1 MISSNGEGERSGMSK
16 GQKIL
21 KTIFL
26 VLVWVC
32 LGLYLEITGP
42 TLIDL
47 KIRTGANYEE
57 VAVAVSGR
65 SVGYFIGSAIG
76 GVLVDRF
83 IGHCDLMIGVCLTG
97 GAIATVFVPWSPVVE
112 LLWFIIVLQ
121 GTFEGVINIAGQKL
135 ILLLWKKKAASPL
148 HILHGGFGIGSFII
162 PLIANPFLAVPMPH
176 MQGNVSTIQN
186 FTNTTNDVTL
196 VPEPYTYSRHSM
208 SANDVPINES
218 LKFDNETTMNKT
230 FYIRESRIEFAYL
243 ISALLTLAL
252 SVVFYAYQLK
262 GYKFSHSDHS
272 KGDNRDRKHAFA
284 KRCKAMVNPATCA
297 KGRLLYGTE
306 ILSVLFIYYFNITG
320 GERILGKFIRA
331 YSIEQLGFSVADGS
345 YINTTFWI
353 SFAIGR
359 ITGFVTARYIP
370 IRILI
375 LIETGGVFVCS
386 VLLCIFAGDNAT
398 ALWVLIQPLAVFHAP
413 CFPSGIG
420 WGDYHVEMTGMAIT
434 FLLLGGSIGG
444 VAYLKLTGFLFET
457 YGPRSFLY
465 HILGYGIA
473 CFTLAILLDIIG
485 AQYGNR
491 YEDEKEPEQLD
502 QELDDFTKTEEKVQ
516 QKSLLE
522 ERAVPDERI

>member
-1 MISSNGEGERSGMSK
+1 MVEVKENVRDSPRMTKNE
-16 GQKIL
+16 KIV
-21 KTIFL
+21 KTVFL

-47 KIRTGANYEE
+47 KIRTGADYEE

-83 IGHCDLMIGVCLTG
+83 LSYCDLMIGICLTG
-97 GAIATVFVPWSPVVE
+97 GAIATVFVPWTPVVE

-135 ILLLWKKKAASPL
+135 ILLLWEKKAASPL

-162 PLIANPFLAVPMPH
+162 PLISNPFLAVPMPP
-176 MQGNVSTIQN
+176 GNVTSVPNSTVDILTLPEQN
-186 FTNTTNDVTL
+186 SYNLTSSTSIIPVNKSFNF
-196 VPEPYTYSRHSM
+196 E
-208 SANDVPINES
+208 NEKKVNS
-218 LKFDNETTMNKT
+218 IM
-230 FYIRESRIEFAYL
+230 YIKESRIEFPYL
-243 ISALLTLAL
+243 ISGLLTLAL
-252 SVVFYAYQLK
+252 STVFYVYQAK
-262 GYKFSHSDHS
+262 GYKFTRTDQN
-272 KGDNRDRKHAFA
+272 KGCNGNRSTTFV
-284 KRCKAMVNPATCA
+284 KRCKTLINPATCA
-297 KGRLLYGTE
+297 RGRLLYGIE
-306 ILSVLFIYYFNITG
+306 IFAVLFIYYFNILG

-331 YSIEQLGFSVADGS
+331 YSIEQLGFSVRDGS

-359 ITGFVTARYIP
+359 ITGFFTARYIP

-398 ALWVLIQPLAVFHAP
+398 ALWVLVQPLALFHAP

-420 WGDYHVEMTGMAIT
+420 WGDFHVEMTGLAIT
-434 FLLLGGSIGG
+434 FVLLGGSIGG
-444 VAYLKLTGFLFET
+444 VAYLKLTGYLFET
-457 YGPRSFLY
+457 YGAHAFLY
-465 HILGYGIA
+465 HVLGYGIA

-485 AQYGNR
+485 SQYGSR
-491 YEDEKEPEQLD
+491 FESKKKSEKQLD
-502 QELDDFTKTEEKVQ
+502 QELDDFTETVENVQEKQ
-516 QKSLLE
+516 LLQA
-522 ERAVPDERI
+522 RSCADEGI